1 MSGTLVWDHVHLI
14 SRDAFAAAAWYRDVL
29 GGAITGIQKNLRGAP
44 QIDVRVGGQT
54 LVIRGVR
61 PGERPAEPRPLEH
74 FSTYSSHNARG
85 IDHFGLTYR
94 GDLRALCEELR
105 ARGVTI
111 AIEPWEFKPG
121 VVLCYLAAPDGVS
134 VELIQVND

>member
-1 MSGTLVWDHVHLI
+1 MNGLLSWDHVHLI
-14 SRDAFAAAAWYRDVL
+14 SRDPQAAADWYCVML
-29 GGAITGIQKNLRGAP
+29 GGELTRVQSDLRGAP

-54 LVIRGVR
+54 IVIRGVR
-61 PGERPAEPRPLEH
+61 PGEEPHDPRPIEH
-74 FSTYSSHNARG
+74 FDGYSSHNARG

-94 GDLRALCEELR
+94 GDLRAFCDGLK
-105 ARGVTI
+105 AKGVKM

-134 VELIQVND
+134 VELIQISS